1 MAVEWPWLYIM
12 NETIMDL
19 QTRLAF
25 QEDSIDALNQ
35 IAVKQQSEIDL
46 LKREVILLKGL
57 VDDFHDS
64 QGDGGN
70 VVELPPHY

>member
-1 MAVEWPWLYIM
+1 M

-35 IAVKQQSEIDL
+35 IVVKQQSDIDL
-46 LKREVILLKGL
+46 LKREVIQLKGL
-57 VDDFHDS
+57 VDDFRDS
-64 QGDGGN
+64 QGESAN
-70 VVELPPHY
+70 VAELPPHY

>member
-1 MAVEWPWLYIM
+1 M

-25 QEDSIDALNQ
+25 QEDSIDTINQ
-35 IAVKQQSEIDL
+35 IVVRQQSEIDL
-46 LKREVILLKGL
+46 LKREIIQLKGI
-57 VDDFHDS
+57 VDDFRDS

-70 VVELPPHY
+70 VTELPPHY

>member
-1 MAVEWPWLYIM
+1 M

-25 QEDSIDALNQ
+25 QEDSIDTINQ
-35 IAVKQQSEIDL
+35 IVVRQQSEIDL
-46 LKREVILLKGL
+46 LKREIIQLKEMIE
-57 VDDFHDS
+57 DFRDA

-70 VVELPPHY
+70 ATELPPHY